1 MTAIVERE
9 FRLPYGARLTFRYLG
24 AAGLQVAW
32 HGQGPPRIRANKA
45 KRRFMEAYRAARMR
59 FAEEVVA
66 TTGERIA
73 FLDTGTGELECPAMP
88 TRH

>member
-32 HGQGPPRIRANKA
+32 HGQGPPRIRANKDGGLSSRTNA
-45 KRRFMEAYRAARMR
+45 LRR
-59 FAEEVVA
+59 
-66 TTGERIA
+66 GGGC
-73 FLDTGTGELECPAMP
+73 DHG
-88 TRH
+88 